1 MRRFLLIANS
11 SAGTSDRAGTDAA
24 LGVLREHGDVDVV
37 TTGTIEEL
45 TEAIAGRDGRE
56 IIVAGGDGSLN
67 AFATALCRAGHLGED
82 PPTVGLLPMGTG
94 NDFART
100 VELPTDPAEAAR
112 VVVDGP
118 VRPIDVLID
127 DEDRLVTNAVHI
139 GVGEEAGRL
148 AAPWKERLG
157 PIGYVIGGVAA
168 GVGAGFGQVGRHLK
182 VVADGE
188 VIADGTHHILQVAVT
203 IGQSVGGGTRIAPDA
218 EPGDGRAELVVSR
231 AISPRRRMLY
241 AATVNR
247 GRHTR
252 LDDVISLRAQTVTVT
267 GINHAFGANADGE
280 ELEPRRERTWRVVP
294 GAYRLHT
301 PGTTARAR

>member
-1 MRRFLLIANS
+1 MRRFLFIANS
-11 SAGTSDRAGTDAA
+11 SAGTSDQERTDAA

-37 TTGTIEEL
+37 TTDTIEEL
-45 TEAIAGRDGRE
+45 AEAIARKDGRE
-56 IIVAGGDGSLN
+56 IIVAGGDGTLN
-67 AFATALCRAGHLGED
+67 AFVTALCRAGRLGED

-112 VVVDGP
+112 VVIDSP
-118 VRPIDVLID
+118 ARPIDVLID
-127 DEDRLVTNAVHI
+127 DEDRIVANAVHI
-139 GVGEEAGRL
+139 GVGEEAGRI

-157 PIGYVIGGVAA
+157 PIGYVIGGFA
-168 GVGAGFGQVGRHLK
+168 AGFGQTGRRLR
-182 VVADGE
+182 VVADGQ
-188 VIADGTHHILQVAVT
+188 VVADGRHHILQVAVT

-218 EPGDGRAELVVSR
+218 APGDGRAELVVSR
-231 AISPRRRMLY
+231 TISPRRRLLY

-252 LDDVISLRAQTVTVT
+252 LDDVVSMRAQTVTVT
-267 GINHAFGANADGE
+267 GVNHDFGANADGE

-301 PGTTARAR
+301 PATTAWTP